1 MATKIK
7 ETPVLEGED
16 ARRFEA
22 LMQQAEQNPV
32 SDNEYNRIMSVYRSV
47 KIIDKRDSVNL
58 VNG

>member
-47 KIIDKRDSVNL
+47 KIIDKRDSVH
-58 VNG
+58 